1 MLIILIPVFPHLKLD
16 EIHCQKGL
24 ETWIYVLL
32 VFYMMNTILSL
43 MKYLLARFW
52 RNQVLSTFVAY
63 MVVSLF
69 FLLGITQL
77 VISMNMSFG
86 I

>member
-1 MLIILIPVFPHLKLD
+1 MLIILIPVFPKLKLD
-16 EIHCQKGL
+16 EIHCQKDL

-52 RNQVLSTFVAY
+52 QNQVLNTFVAY